1 MEGDSLRIFLLV
13 QNTIVELAGKVELI
27 ITLTWETDDIR
38 YSSCQRNVILVFVIL
53 GIIRIC
59 IPSVSPVFIGVAK
72 EGIRELVIPFCRIR
86 TFIHEES
93 CCCIR
98 SLEGGSLLRFI
109 HTSQSSQPVLMVQGV
124 RVRGWVSQFFFCWCA
139 IKMSNLTIERCLNLL
154 CGEWQA
160 DTFPGSGSIL
170 SILSIVHRLANIPGM
185 VSYRKLDRGTE
196 VVVLTLVSLAVLT
209 LRGAFY
215 EVEERGGIAIGII
228 LENMMSV
235 DGSLTRVLL
244 VAECIVCDVVSLCIV
259 ADVIGSSIY
268 QEVLAYSLLDA

>member
-1 MEGDSLRIFLLV
+1 MFSVGCYKEV
-13 QNTIVELAGKVELI
+13 I
-27 ITLTWETDDIR
+27 IKG
-38 YSSCQRNVILVFVIL
+38 VILT
-53 GIIRIC
+53 
-59 IPSVSPVFIGVAK
+59 
-72 EGIRELVIPFCRIR
+72 FCSLSL
-86 TFIHEES
+86 EES
-93 CCCIR
+93 FCCTR
-98 SLEGGSLLRFI
+98 TLEGGCIVCRVHLCQ
-109 HTSQSSQPVLMVQGV
+109 TAQPVFMMQVFITIEMGD
-124 RVRGWVSQFFFCWCA
+124 F
-139 IKMSNLTIERCLNLL
+139 TIERCHYLL
-154 CGEWQA
+154 CGEWQT
-160 DTFPGSGSIL
+160 DTFPGSG

-185 VSYRKLDRGTE
+185 VGYREFDWHAE

-259 ADVIGSSIY
+259 FDVVGSSIY